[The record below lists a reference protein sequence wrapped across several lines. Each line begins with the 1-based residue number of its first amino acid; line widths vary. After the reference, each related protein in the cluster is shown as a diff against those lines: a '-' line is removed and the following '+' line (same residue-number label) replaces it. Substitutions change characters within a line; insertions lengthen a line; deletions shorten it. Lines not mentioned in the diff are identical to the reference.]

1 MDKLRQDL
9 RFAFRAF
16 VRQPGFSALVVGTL
30 ALGIG
35 LNTAIFSIVNSVI
48 LRPLPFPDSDRIVQI
63 KKDLPRFGLNP
74 FVFLRELRNWQKQNR
89 SFDQIEGYQFEMANL
104 SGGGEAERVNFA
116 RVTGGLLR
124 MLAVQPVKGR
134 GFLPEDDMP
143 GAQPVALL
151 SEGLWKRRFGSD
163 SELAGKTVTLDNRVY
178 AVVGI
183 IPSSFHFPS
192 RFGPSPEDLWTTFAA
207 SGSESKYGMPVML
220 EVVGRLKP
228 GVPMRAAGDDLDAIS
243 KSAPM
248 SRRPERCV
256 PVSWQEE
263 VIGDLKFLLLIFMG
277 AVGLV
282 LLIACVNIANL
293 LLSRAADRE
302 KEIAVRA
309 SLGAGR
315 GRIFRQLLT
324 ESLLLSVLGALAG
337 LLLAFWAKNLLYA
350 AITARSSSLQG
361 IATDFRVLGYVS
373 ALALLTGLLFGL
385 VPALRTSRVDLV
397 ESLKEGGRVS
407 RGSIRHRLG
416 NSLVIA
422 EIAIALILLV
432 GAGLLLRSML
442 LLRRVDPGFGL
453 EKILC
458 MTIDL
463 TPAKYPKPRDQ
474 SLYFQQVVE
483 RIRALPA
490 IQSVAASACV
500 PLGGFGMMMSG
511 MEIEGRQSKEED
523 EKPRGISFNIVSSD
537 YFRTMNIP
545 LISGRQFSDSDGETA
560 PGVVII
566 SRSLAKEYF
575 PKENPIGLRIK
586 TAFERNAIQKD
597 PWQTIVGV
605 VGDVHQDGLDREPQP
620 QVYRFYLQAG
630 TPFMALIARV
640 SADPRKITEAF
651 RNQAVSVDRDQ
662 PPFGVAT
669 LGDMLETGLKPRTNN
684 LVLLG
689 AFALFA
695 LALASVGIY
704 GVVSYNVSG
713 RTHEIGIR
721 MALGGTPA
729 SVVGLIVGGAMLRAL
744 IGMVIG
750 LFAAAALSRFLS
762 SLLFGVTALD
772 PVTFVAV
779 SALELF
785 IAFLAS
791 SLPSLR
797 ASRVHPV
804 AALRCE

>member
-16 VRQPGFSALVVGTL
+16 VRQPGFSALVVSTL

-35 LNTAIFSIVNSVI
+35 VNTAIFSIVNSVI
-48 LRPLPFPDSDRIVQI
+48 LRPLPFPDSDRIVQV

-74 FVFLRELRNWQKQNR
+74 LVFLRELRNWQKQNR
-89 SFDQIEGYQFEMANL
+89 SFDQIEGYQFEMGNL

-124 MLAVQPVKGR
+124 MLAVQPIKGR

-143 GAQPVALL
+143 GGQPVALL
-151 SEGLWKRRFGSD
+151 SEGLWKRRFGSETD
-163 SELAGKTVTLDNRVY
+163 LLGKTVTLDNGIY
-178 AVVGI
+178 TVVGI
-183 IPSSFHFPS
+183 IPSSFQFPS
-192 RFGPSPEDLWTTFAA
+192 RYGSNSDDLWTTFAA
-207 SGSESKYGMPVML
+207 AGSESKYGMPVL
-220 EVVGRLKP
+220 VEVVGRLKP
-228 GVPMRAAGDDLDAIS
+228 GVPMQAAAGDLEAIS
-243 KSAPM
+243 KAAPV
-248 SRRPERCV
+248 SRRPERIV
-256 PVSWQEE
+256 PVSWQKEI
-263 VIGDLKFLLLIFMG
+263 IGDLKPRLLVFMG

-293 LLSRAADRE
+293 LLSRAAARE

-309 SLGAGR
+309 SLGADR
-315 GRIFRQLLT
+315 ARILRQLIT
-324 ESLLLSVLGALAG
+324 ESLLLSVLGALLG
-337 LLLAFWAKNLLYA
+337 LILAFWAKSLLYA
-350 AITARSSSLQG
+350 AITARGVSVQG
-361 IATDFRVLGYVS
+361 IAIDIRVLGYVS
-373 ALALLTGLLFGL
+373 ALALVTGIFFGL
-385 VPALRTSRVDLV
+385 VPALRASKVDLA
-397 ESLKEGGRVS
+397 ESLKEGGRES
-407 RGSIRHRLG
+407 RGSVHHRLG

-442 LLRRVDPGFGL
+442 LLQRVDPGFSL

-474 SLYFQQVVE
+474 SIYFQQVID
-483 RIRALPA
+483 RIRALPG
-490 IQSVAASACV
+490 IQSVAASACI
-500 PLGGFGMMMSG
+500 PLGSFGMTMTG
-511 MEIEGRQSKEED
+511 MDIEGRPSKEED
-523 EKPRGISFNIVSSD
+523 KPRPISFNIVSSD

-545 LISGRQFSDSDGETA
+545 LISGRHFSDSDGETA
-560 PGVVII
+560 PGVAII
-566 SRSLAKEYF
+566 SQSLAKAYF
-575 PKENPIGLRIK
+575 PNENPIGLRIK
-586 TAFERNAIQKD
+586 TPFQRDAIQKD

-605 VGDVHQDGLDREPQP
+605 VGDVHQNGLEHEASP

-630 TPFMALIARV
+630 NPFMALIARV
-640 SADPRKITEAF
+640 SADPRKMAEAV
-651 RNQAVSVDRDQ
+651 RGQVAGVDRDQ

-669 LGDMLETGLKPRTNN
+669 LGDMLERTLKPRKNN
-684 LVLLG
+684 LTLLG

-713 RTHEIGIR
+713 RTHEIGVR
-721 MALGGTPA
+721 MALGARPA
-729 SVVGLIVGGAMLRAL
+729 SVVGLIVGSAMLRTL
-744 IGMVIG
+744 VGVIIG

-772 PVTFVAV
+772 PVTLGAV
-779 SALELF
+779 SVLELL
-785 IAFLAS
+785 IAFFAS
-791 SLPSLR
+791 WLPSLR
-797 ASRVHPV
+797 ASRVDPV
-804 AALRCE
+804 IALRYE